1 MKDSFK
7 NYSNNSLL
15 PSFENVLNFSFGKIE
30 SFTVLQ
36 SFLLHVIHVFISYQ
50 DLLTNG
56 RVSPSFHFSAILF
69 DYACNTM
76 FVKIDT
82 L

>member
-36 SFLLHVIHVFISYQ
+36 SFLLHVIHVFIS
-50 DLLTNG
+50 
-56 RVSPSFHFSAILF
+56 LF
-69 DYACNTM
+69 YHCCEFTKT
-76 FVKIDT
+76 F
-82 L
+82 